1 MSIQWTKDDHQLVV
15 FARVKPL
22 LALEDPMK
30 LGGHNAC
37 QAERTVRPTQDA
49 AHTLASAGVPGSA
62 AYRGEGYRAS
72 TAAGEGMLGSSEQQS
87 MDSVVAPYLRLL
99 VLERLVGTNVGCIP
113 GMSLTEQKVEGCCSR
128 RWG

>member
-1 MSIQWTKDDHQLVV
+1 MSIQWTEDDHQLVV

-22 LALEDPMK
+22 LVLEDPMK

-62 AYRGEGYRAS
+62 AYRGEGYRAN
-72 TAAGEGMLGSSEQQS
+72 TAADEGMLGSSEQQS
-87 MDSVVAPYLRLL
+87 MDFVVAPYLRVL
-99 VLERLVGTNVGCIP
+99 VLERLVDTNVECIP
-113 GMSLTEQKVEGCCSR
+113 GKTLTEQTGEDCCNR
-128 RWG
+128 K

>member
-1 MSIQWTKDDHQLVV
+1 MQTRRAPPSLAKCHWSADRRVVRMFRMYDDLQLVV

-72 TAAGEGMLGSSEQQS
+72 TAVDEGMLGSSEQQS
-87 MDSVVAPYLRLL
+87 MDL
-99 VLERLVGTNVGCIP
+99 
-113 GMSLTEQKVEGCCSR
+113 
-128 RWG
+128 